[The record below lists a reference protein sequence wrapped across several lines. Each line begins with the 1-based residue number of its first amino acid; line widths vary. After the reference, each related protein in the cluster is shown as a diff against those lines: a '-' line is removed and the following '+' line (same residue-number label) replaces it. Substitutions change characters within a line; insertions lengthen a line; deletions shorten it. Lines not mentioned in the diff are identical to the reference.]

1 MQDQAS
7 APNTPQA
14 PSLSEQIQQYI
25 STLPSI
31 LSAQQQYG
39 PAFEQQNYDTQ
50 AKFAPMYKQLQD
62 SLYPELAKLRTNLAN
77 QAIEGSA
84 NGGLPDAMKQQYLD
98 QFRSEV
104 GDNNGSGI
112 AADYVSRGLVN
123 QAQQYKQYNQNLG
136 LSLIGQQPLYSAGQ
150 SSQSF
155 NANSGY
161 NAGGALNYGSSTYG
175 NYVGAYNG
183 MYGANAG
190 LTRGNNNFYQRLIG
204 GGINLGASFL

>member
-1 MQDQAS
+1 MQDQAA
-7 APNTPQA
+7 APNTPNA

-25 STLPSI
+25 STLPSM

-39 PAFEQQNYDTQ
+39 PQFEQANYDTQ

-77 QAIEGSA
+77 QAIDGSA
-84 NGGLPDAMKQQYLD
+84 NGGLTDSMRKQYQD

-112 AADYVSRGLVN
+112 AADYVSRGMVN
-123 QAQQYKQYNQNLG
+123 QAQQYQQYNQNLG
-136 LSLIGQQPLYSAGQ
+136 LSLIGQQPLYQATQAG
-150 SSQSF
+150 QSF

-161 NAGGALNYGSSTYG
+161 NAGSALNYGQSTYG
-175 NYVGAYNG
+175 NYVGAYSG
-183 MYGANAG
+183 MYGTNG
-190 LTRGNNNFYQRLIG
+190 RLTGGMNDFYQKLIG
-204 GGINLGASFL
+204 GGINMGASFL